1 MSAPL
6 RAVLRLALLLLLLS
20 PLARA
25 EEIVP
30 GLSSNQVAIDA
41 TFNGSD
47 ILIFGA
53 VKRDAPA
60 PEDAS
65 PLEVIITVSG
75 PPQRL
80 TVREAERRAGIW
92 VNVGAVAV
100 DAAPS
105 FYAVAATG
113 ALPDILSDTEDLR
126 HSISIDRAIRA
137 IGNDVGNREDFL
149 EALVRLRRE
158 EGRYQILDRRVTFPQ
173 QTLFRTQIALPANLT
188 EGDYAT
194 RIFLV
199 RDGAVVDRF
208 ETTIFVRKTGIE
220 RWLFTLSQNQP
231 LVYGLMALAMAM
243 AAGWTASAAFQAFRS

>member
-1 MSAPL
+1 M
-6 RAVLRLALLLLLLS
+6 RGLLLLLLLL
-20 PLARA
+20 LAPAARG

-41 TFNGSD
+41 TFDGSD

-60 PEDAS
+60 PEGAS
-65 PLEVIITVSG
+65 PLEVVITVSG

-80 TVREAERRAGIW
+80 TVREAERRLGIW
-92 VNVGAVAV
+92 VNTGAVEV

-113 ALPDILSDTEDLR
+113 ALSEVLSDTEDLR
-126 HSISIDRAIRA
+126 RSISISRAIRA
-137 IGNDVGNREDFL
+137 VGNDVGNRDDFL
-149 EALVRLRRE
+149 DALIRLRQE
-158 EGRYQILDRRVTFPQ
+158 EGRYQLLEGRVTFPQ

-194 RIFLV
+194 RIFLT
-199 RDGAVVDRF
+199 RDGAVVDAF
-208 ETTIFVRKTGIE
+208 ETTIYVRKTGIE
-220 RWLFTLSQNQP
+220 RWLFALAQDQP
-231 LVYGLMALAMAM
+231 LLYGLLALALAI
-243 AAGWTASAAFQAFRS
+243 AAGWTASAAFQAIRG

>member
-1 MSAPL
+1 M
-6 RAVLRLALLLLLLS
+6 RRLLVLLLW
-20 PLARA
+20 LAAGTAAA

-41 TFNGSD
+41 TFDGSD

-53 VKRDAPA
+53 VRRDAPA

-65 PLEVIITVSG
+65 PLQVIVTVSG

-92 VNVGAVAV
+92 VNTRGVEV

-105 FYAVAATG
+105 FYAVATTG
-113 ALPDILSDTEDLR
+113 PLREILTRTEDLR
-126 HSISIDRAIRA
+126 NSISIERAVRA
-137 IGNDVGNREDFL
+137 VGNSVENRNDFVD
-149 EALVRLRRE
+149 ALLRLREE
-158 EGRYQILDRRVTFPQ
+158 EGRYRVLEGHVVFPE
-173 QTLFRTQIALPANLT
+173 QTLFRTQIELPANLI

-194 RIFLV
+194 RIFLT
-199 RDGAVVDRF
+199 RDGMVVDSF

-220 RWLFTLSQNQP
+220 RWLYMLSTRQP
-231 LVYGLMALAMAM
+231 VLYGLLALSLAIG
-243 AAGWTASAAFQAFRS
+243 AGWTASAAFQAIRG